1 MTRKDVS
8 IIFLIPMTLVLSIQ
22 YFKQKLT
29 EWGARRQT
37 GGNCVNFCCN
47 SSAWWALQSH
57 EMLSRQ
63 NVIYAGMNKGL
74 YCKLQNFR
82 TISCKVISPRSTTLK
97 WIAKPLRME
106 NIVKRGQWFHGRNLD
121 EYRKSVLRTFLL
133 SCIHSLRRPSYCIKR
148 GWGYFCENH
157 CNGIFMFCVSNKFT
171 HRLLYDPLAFHAILR
186 AYSSINQLITGTD
199 SMC

>member
-1 MTRKDVS
+1 MKGTKSNQKITLSALVHNYLFLTATFSNDYYFILIFMLLLLMTRKDVS

-37 GGNCVNFCCN
+37 GGNCINFCCN
-47 SSAWWALQSH
+47 SSVWWALQSH

-82 TISCKVISPRSTTLK
+82 TMSCKVISP
-97 WIAKPLRME
+97 
-106 NIVKRGQWFHGRNLD
+106 
-121 EYRKSVLRTFLL
+121 VLQ
-133 SCIHSLRRPSYCIKR
+133 P
-148 GWGYFCENH
+148 
-157 CNGIFMFCVSNKFT
+157 
-171 HRLLYDPLAFHAILR
+171 
-186 AYSSINQLITGTD
+186 
-199 SMC
+199 